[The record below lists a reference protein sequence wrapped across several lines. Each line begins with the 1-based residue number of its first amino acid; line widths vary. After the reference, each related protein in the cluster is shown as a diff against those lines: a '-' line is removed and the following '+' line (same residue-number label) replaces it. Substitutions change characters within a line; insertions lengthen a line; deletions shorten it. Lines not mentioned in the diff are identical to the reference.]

1 MKVLITSLIAATV
14 LLLSSCQTLG
24 ELGLAAGGAAAGSL
38 LGPGGAALGAAGG
51 ILVADTLIPENT
63 PHAVGDIAAGQP
75 QGTTAST
82 LHEVH
87 QLVTSVG
94 WWYLLLFVLLPF
106 LTKRGRA
113 WFVNFTRL
121 HDSVSK
127 KDVELQLE
135 RLNRLEEIVSSQP
148 NGNKK

>member
-63 PHAVGDIAAGQP
+63 PHAIGDIAAGQP

-94 WWYLLLFVLLPF
+94 WWYLLLFVLAPL
-106 LTKRGRA
+106 LTKRGRNWIA
-113 WFVNFTRL
+113 NFTKL
-121 HDSVSK
+121 HNAVSK

-135 RLNRLEEIVSSQP
+135 RLNRLEGLLFSSK
-148 NGNKK
+148 NEE